1 MLVERYVVTYAY
13 IYIAIHLFYCHSTW
27 LLLYS
32 ESFFNKLKTNPRYLN
47 HKVNRRCD
55 DLIEILLSVEKDVFF
70 ERKRKEIV
78 VSISDASKKQEGDR
92 HARGLD
98 IDDSRINKPVSTS

>member
-1 MLVERYVVTYAY
+1 M
-13 IYIAIHLFYCHSTW
+13 
-27 LLLYS
+27 
-32 ESFFNKLKTNPRYLN
+32 
-47 HKVNRRCD
+47 
-55 DLIEILLSVEKDVFF
+55 FF